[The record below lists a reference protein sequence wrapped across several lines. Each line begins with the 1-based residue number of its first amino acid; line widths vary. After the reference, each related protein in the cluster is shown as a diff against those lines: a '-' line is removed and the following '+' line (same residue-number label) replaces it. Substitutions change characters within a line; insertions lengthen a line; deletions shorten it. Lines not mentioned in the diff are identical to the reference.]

1 MSPFLHMLSHWLN
14 STALTHNAVTK
25 DTHPQM
31 WHLMVTLYLANS
43 CMHTYSTLLHT
54 EPCCV
59 LSGRT
64 QMVATWCVLMG
75 SCDGFGQDMHTHTH
89 TDGNP
94 LRVARRWTCWLLI
107 CSDQWFTTWSS
118 DNGEAAPTELAQRL
132 GTYSRAHITA
142 FMQGTSQVSFNPNS
156 LLPEYIFKSLQICSN
171 PWTNGFE

>member
-89 TDGNP
+89 TQMATHWEWPGDG
-94 LRVARRWTCWLLI
+94 RA
-107 CSDQWFTTWSS
+107 DYWFAQINDSQPGHLTMGKLHPQSWHR
-118 DNGEAAPTELAQRL
+118 GLAH
-132 GTYSRAHITA
+132 RAYITA
-142 FMQGTSQVSFNPNS
+142 FMQGASQVSFNPNS